1 MNYHPHVFVHMC
13 YRTFHPIEE
22 FIFVHLYGHFSKNIA
37 HKISSFVCTHYKCLM
52 ESVMIN
58 SYVFLIICLSL
69 NGYITVVVFKDKVT
83 T

>member
-37 HKISSFVCTHYKCLM
+37 HKISSFVFTL
-52 ESVMIN
+52 SV
-58 SYVFLIICLSL
+58 LIINARWNL
-69 NGYITVVVFKDKVT
+69 
-83 T
+83 

>member
-37 HKISSFVCTHYKCLM
+37 HKISS
-52 ESVMIN
+52 SVFTL
-58 SYVFLIICLSL
+58 SVLII
-69 NGYITVVVFKDKVT
+69 NA
-83 T
+83 